1 MKVEQL
7 MTKDVRT
14 CKPGDSLSDAAQL
27 MWDGDCGCIPVVS
40 DDGSKRVIGMVT
52 DRDIC
57 MATHFRGFRPPEV
70 PVGDVMSTS
79 VRAVGP
85 SEDLGDAEAIM
96 CDAQLRRLPVVDEN
110 QQLMG
115 VLSLADLAQEADRKR
130 KSKQPPITEQ
140 EIGDTLTAICAPRRA
155 EQLAPTA

>member
-7 MTKDVRT
+7 MTQDVRT
-14 CKPGDSLSDAAQL
+14 CRPGDSLSAAAQL

-52 DRDIC
+52 DRDVC
-57 MATHFRGFRPPEV
+57 MATHFRGRAPREV
-70 PVGDVMSTS
+70 SVDEAMSTG
-79 VRAVGP
+79 VRAVGA
-85 SEDLGDAEAIM
+85 SEDLADAKAIM
-96 CDAQLRRLPVVDEN
+96 REAQVRRLPVVDED

-130 KSKQPPITEQ
+130 KSKQSPITEQ
-140 EIGDTLTAICAPRRA
+140 EVGDTLTAICAPKSPS
-155 EQLAPTA
+155 QLAAPA